1 MNIPGFRL
9 LAAALIML
17 LGLWAGLRF
26 YSAHAPHAPHARHA
40 TRGPDAGR
48 ASPAAKTSS
57 EPAVADADASMP
69 DGAMLRPVVP
79 AQLPEV
85 SLNDLIGKPVAI
97 STWHGRSLVINFWA
111 TWCAPCRREIP
122 LLQSLATDWADRGLT
137 VIGVAV
143 DYPDK
148 VRQFAD
154 EFKIAYPLLIG
165 EQDALDVAAKFGMDS
180 PGFPFTVFTDRR
192 GEVVALFV
200 GELHRPQAEFI
211 LNEVQNLNQA
221 RVALPEARRVIA
233 EGLGAMADQN
243 AH

>member
-1 MNIPGFRL
+1 MNTRGMRL
-9 LAAALIML
+9 LAVALIAL

-26 YSAHAPHAPHARHA
+26 HWARTPDVARVAPSPKVSPQAASSQPSA
-40 TRGPDAGR
+40 
-48 ASPAAKTSS
+48 
-57 EPAVADADASMP
+57 ADADTALPGNEMP
-69 DGAMLRPVVP
+69 DGAMPRPVVP
-79 AQLPEV
+79 AHLPDF
-85 SLNDLIGKPVAI
+85 SLNDLGGASVPI
-97 STWHGRSLVINFWA
+97 STWSGKSLAINFWA

-122 LLQSLATDWADRGLT
+122 LLQSLAADWADKGLT
-137 VIGVAV
+137 VVGIAV

-148 VRQFAD
+148 VRQFAE

-180 PGFPFTVFTDRR
+180 PGFPFTVFTDRQ

-221 RVALPEARRVIA
+221 RTELPEARRVIA
-233 EGLGAMADQN
+233 EGLATMAEQN
-243 AH
+243 AR

>member
-1 MNIPGFRL
+1 MRL
-9 LAAALIML
+9 LAVVLIAL

-26 YSAHAPHAPHARHA
+26 HWARTPDVARVSALPKVSPQAAPSQP
-40 TRGPDAGR
+40 
-48 ASPAAKTSS
+48 SAA
-57 EPAVADADASMP
+57 EMP
-69 DGAMLRPVVP
+69 DGAMPRPVVP
-79 AQLPEV
+79 ARLPDF
-85 SLNDLIGKPVAI
+85 SLNDLQGASVPI
-97 STWHGRSLVINFWA
+97 STWSGKSLAINFWA

-122 LLQSLATDWADRGLT
+122 LLESLAADWANKDLT
-137 VIGVAV
+137 VIGIAV

-154 EFKIAYPLLIG
+154 EFKITYPLLIG

-221 RVALPEARRVIA
+221 RIELPEARRIIA
-233 EGLGAMADQN
+233 EGLGRMADQN
-243 AH
+243 AR